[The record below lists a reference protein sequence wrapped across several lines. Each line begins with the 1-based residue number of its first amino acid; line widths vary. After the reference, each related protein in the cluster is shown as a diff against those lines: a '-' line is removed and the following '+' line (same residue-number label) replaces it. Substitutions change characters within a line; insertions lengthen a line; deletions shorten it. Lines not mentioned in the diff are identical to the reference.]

1 MLNRQQMELSLENTM
16 RAQGSR
22 QGRRRMTLARW
33 WFNRMHE
40 VVDQTREHGQGSPSQ
55 GSQSNLLLNSGR

>member
-1 MLNRQQMELSLENTM
+1 MLNRQQMELSLENTV
-16 RAQGSR
+16 RTQPGR

-40 VVDQTREHGQGSPSQ
+40 VVDQTREGNPVENGPGQPGPM
-55 GSQSNLLLNSGR
+55 LATGR